1 MCYYSLRLTMRTKSF
16 FILPTTIKILHTN
29 NVKVSKD
36 QKMKKNQRLTRPS
49 WRKGEL
55 IEGSLARFLQTP
67 PSYVKQPRLY
77 KWRYELQF
85 DVNVLTGCKPK
96 IMYSFWLSLNVIFK
110 FMTNWIQNYANRKN
124 MDLKSSFIWKLALPS
139 SWNLHIFHIWLFA
152 SENRFLIKSW
162 LGRFSAFA
170 RFVMPPP

>member
-1 MCYYSLRLTMRTKSF
+1 MTNLYTFISLLTLRLTMRTRSF

-96 IMYSFWLSLNVIFK
+96 IMYSFWLSWNVIFK
-110 FMTNWIQNYANRKN
+110 FMTNWIQNYANRKKHGSEKFFY
-124 MDLKSSFIWKLALPS
+124 MKTGPTKFLKFTYISHLIVRIWKP
-139 SWNLHIFHIWLFA
+139 IF
-152 SENRFLIKSW
+152 N
-162 LGRFSAFA
+162 
-170 RFVMPPP
+170 

>member
-1 MCYYSLRLTMRTKSF
+1 MRTKSF
-16 FILPTTIKILHTN
+16 FILPTTIMILHTN

-55 IEGSLARFLQTP
+55 IEGSLAKFLQTP

-124 MDLKSSFIWKLALPS
+124 MDLKSSFIWKLAPQH
-139 SWNLHIFHIWLFA
+139 W
-152 SENRFLIKSW
+152 
-162 LGRFSAFA
+162 
-170 RFVMPPP
+170 

>member
-1 MCYYSLRLTMRTKSF
+1 MRTRSF

-36 QKMKKNQRLTRPS
+36 QKMKKNQRLTGPS

-55 IEGSLARFLQTP
+55 NEGIRFLQTP

-124 MDLKSSFIWKLALPS
+124 MDLKSSFIWKLALQ
-139 SWNLHIFHIWLFA
+139 H
-152 SENRFLIKSW
+152 
-162 LGRFSAFA
+162 G
-170 RFVMPPP
+170 

>member
-1 MCYYSLRLTMRTKSF
+1 MRTKSF

-36 QKMKKNQRLTRPS
+36 QKMKKNQRLTGPS

-110 FMTNWIQNYANRKN
+110 FMTNWIQNYANRKKHGSEKFFY
-124 MDLKSSFIWKLALPS
+124 MKTGPTTLIKFTYISHLFVRIWKP
-139 SWNLHIFHIWLFA
+139 IF
-152 SENRFLIKSW
+152 N
-162 LGRFSAFA
+162 
-170 RFVMPPP
+170 

>member
-1 MCYYSLRLTMRTKSF
+1 M
-16 FILPTTIKILHTN
+16 HTN

-36 QKMKKNQRLTRPS
+36 QKMKKNQRLTGPS

-110 FMTNWIQNYANRKN
+110 FMTNWIQNYANRKKHGSEKFFY
-124 MDLKSSFIWKLALPS
+124 MKTGPTALIKFTYISHLIVRIWKP
-139 SWNLHIFHIWLFA
+139 IF
-152 SENRFLIKSW
+152 N
-162 LGRFSAFA
+162 
-170 RFVMPPP
+170 

>member
-1 MCYYSLRLTMRTKSF
+1 MRSF
-16 FILPTTIKILHTN
+16 FILPTKIKILHTN

-36 QKMKKNQRLTRPS
+36 QKMKKNQRLTGPF

-110 FMTNWIQNYANRKN
+110 FMTNQIQNYANRKKHGSEKFVY
-124 MDLKSSFIWKLALPS
+124 MKTGPTTLIKFTYILHLIVRIWKP
-139 SWNLHIFHIWLFA
+139 IFI
-152 SENRFLIKSW
+152 
-162 LGRFSAFA
+162 
-170 RFVMPPP
+170 